1 MKIQKPV
8 GLLFLLLVSALLFYK
23 CQTENIA
30 NLRLG
35 KMLVPEENPQT
46 KQKIELGR
54 KLFFDKRLSPDNSI
68 SCSTCHDPKKA
79 FTDGKKVSVGFHKR
93 LAMRNAPT
101 LLNVGYQKTLMF
113 DGEIPSLEMQAVVP
127 LKDTAE
133 MANDMKH
140 LLQKLKAIPEYQ
152 KSAKEIFNRDFDA
165 YVLTRSLSAFQRSL
179 LSYATPFDEFMAGNK
194 KAMTASAQRGWKIF
208 SKKLY
213 CTACHAP
220 PHFTNFKTENNGL
233 YADYSNI
240 EDKGRFRING
250 DSTEIGSFKVPTL
263 RNIAKTSPYMHDG
276 TMNKLEEII
285 EHYAKGGNR
294 HQNQNSVIQPF
305 NLTESEKKDLINF
318 LKSLSD

>member
-1 MKIQKPV
+1 MKIQKPI
-8 GLLFLLLVSALLFYK
+8 GLLFLLIVSALLFYK

-35 KMLVPEENPQT
+35 KMSIPEDNPQSE
-46 KQKIELGR
+46 KKIELGR

-79 FTDGKKVSVGFHKR
+79 FTDGKKVSTGFHKR
-93 LAMRNAPT
+93 FAMRNAPT
-101 LLNVGYQKTLMF
+101 LLNVGYQKNLMF

-133 MANDMKH
+133 MANEMKE
-140 LLQKLKAIPEYQ
+140 LIQKLKAIPEYQ

-179 LSYATPFDEFMAGNK
+179 LSYATPYDAFMSGNK
-194 KAMTASAQRGWKIF
+194 KAMTPSAERGWQIF
-208 SKKLY
+208 SEKLY
-213 CTACHAP
+213 CTACHVP

-233 YADYSNI
+233 YSDYTNI
-240 EDKGRFRING
+240 EDKGRFRIHG

-263 RNIAKTSPYMHDG
+263 RNITKTSPYMHDG
-276 TMNKLEEII
+276 SFRTLNDII
-285 EHYAKGGNR
+285 DHYAKGGNL
-294 HQNQNSVIQPF
+294 HKNQSSVIQPF
-305 NLTESEKKDLINF
+305 NLTKSEIKDLINF
-318 LKSLSD
+318 LNSLSD